1 MKTAQEYIT
10 EAHASDLQWRKDL
23 DFYKEEISIFKKRLD
38 EIAFKNTSK
47 DIKLLVSHFENQFI
61 INLNV
66 IDEINH
72 LINLKED
79 KIAADLKENA
89 VAFEHRSI
97 AYLSEVKGQVEIFTK
112 LYASLKTEFNSF
124 ASQVL

>member
-61 INLNV
+61 IIEV
-66 IDEINH
+66 G
-72 LINLKED
+72 
-79 KIAADLKENA
+79 
-89 VAFEHRSI
+89 V
-97 AYLSEVKGQVEIFTK
+97 YLP
-112 LYASLKTEFNSF
+112 
-124 ASQVL
+124 